1 MARPL
6 ERRGVGLA
14 VPPAGPGVCAT
25 CHGPARDGRRVCWC
39 CRAVSSVLGHQP
51 GSGPLVVPMALF
63 RTGDVLHA
71 VLRGYKD
78 APAVAARR
86 HFSRGVAVHLSSFL
100 GVHGGCI
107 TAAAGSDWDS
117 VAVVPSSART
127 PGAGRPPSLPAR
139 HPLGEVIGAIP
150 EVSALERIEIR
161 RGAGVAD
168 HLAPDPGAFEVDAG
182 ARGRRVLLVDDTWVT
197 GSRIRS
203 AAAALERGGAGVVAM
218 VTAGRAVGAVDSNAV
233 DSNTANTDAADS
245 NMVPAL
251 ERWWRWAEARG
262 RGVGSVARG
271 RCCLA
276 DCIGERAG

>member
-6 ERRGVGLA
+6 ERRGLGLA

-39 CRAVSSVLGHQP
+39 CRAVSAVLGREP
-51 GSGPLVVPMALF
+51 GSSPLVVPMALF

-86 HFSRGVAVHLSSFL
+86 HFSRCVAGHLSSFL
-100 GVHGGCI
+100 GAHGGCI
-107 TAAAGSDWDS
+107 AAAAGSDWDS

-127 PGAGRPPSLPAR
+127 HGAGHPPPVPAR

-150 EVSALERIEIR
+150 GVSALARIEIG
-161 RGAGVAD
+161 RGTGLAD
-168 HLAPDPGAFEVDAG
+168 HLAPDPAAFEVDAG
-182 ARGRRVLLVDDTWVT
+182 ARGRRVLLLDDTWVT
-197 GSRIRS
+197 GARIRS
-203 AAAALERGGAGVVAM
+203 AAAALERGGAHVVAM
-218 VTAGRAVGAVDSNAV
+218 VTAGRAVGAVDGNVANTDGA
-233 DSNTANTDAADS
+233 DSNT
-245 NMVPAL
+245 VPAL
-251 ERWWRWAEARG
+251 ERWWRWAAARG
-262 RGVGSVARG
+262 GGVGTVAGG

-276 DCIGERAG
+276 NCVGERPG

>member
-1 MARPL
+1 MARPV
-6 ERRGVGLA
+6 ERRGLGLA

-39 CRAVSSVLGHQP
+39 CRAVSSVLGHEP

-63 RTGDVLHA
+63 RTGDVLHT

-86 HFSRGVAVHLSSFL
+86 HFSRRVAVHLSSFL
-100 GVHGGCI
+100 GAHGGCI

-117 VAVVPSSART
+117 VAVVPSSARA
-127 PGAGRPPSLPAR
+127 PGAGHRPRLRAC

-150 EVSALERIEIR
+150 WVSALARIEIG
-161 RGAGVAD
+161 RGTGVAG
-168 HLAPDPGAFEVDAG
+168 HLAPDPGAFEVDMG

-197 GSRIRS
+197 GARMRS
-203 AAAALERGGAGVVAM
+203 AAVALERGGAQVVAM
-218 VTAGRAVGAVDSNAV
+218 VTAGRAVGAVDTNA
-233 DSNTANTDAADS
+233 ANTDAADS
-245 NMVPAL
+245 NTVPAL
-251 ERWWRWAEARG
+251 ERWWQWAEARG
-262 RGVGSVARG
+262 RGAGPVATG

-276 DCIGERAG
+276 NCAGERPG